1 MFRELADTWSVRT
14 LGKLREV
21 MAGKAAGQT
30 EAKVSSTLPDCLE
43 VGESP
48 GSFQA
53 VQHWPKCASERFLW
67 QLCEGRTEVE

>member
-1 MFRELADTWSVRT
+1 
-14 LGKLREV
+14 